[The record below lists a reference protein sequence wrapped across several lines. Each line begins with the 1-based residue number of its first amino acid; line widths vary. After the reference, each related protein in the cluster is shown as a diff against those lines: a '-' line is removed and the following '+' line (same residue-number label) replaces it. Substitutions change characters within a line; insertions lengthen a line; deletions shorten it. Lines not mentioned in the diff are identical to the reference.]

1 MVSTLVDQRSDVKM
15 FKSQVKPRAACEW
28 FHCRGL
34 RRGACVT
41 PTRAT
46 AKETRWNDGYPR
58 YFHMRIFPGPQ
69 TSLIIGFWI
78 RIWVSEGFETK
89 GMLGQPQTL
98 WEVYFNVVYHAAVFV
113 LSRKWRD
120 EEGGRHCMTRQKRLC
135 RRLSLIHHL
144 RNEEETG
151 TSSLLQRPVGWLL
164 GTRYSSIGQFF
175 PPVPSNNPRS
185 LCKS

>member
-15 FKSQVKPRAACEW
+15 FKSQVKPRAAGEW
-28 FHCRGL
+28 FHCKGL
-34 RRGACVT
+34 GRGACVT
-41 PTRAT
+41 STRAT
-46 AKETRWNDGYPR
+46 AKETGWNDGYPR
-58 YFHMRIFPGPQ
+58 YFHVRIFPGPQ

-78 RIWVSEGFETK
+78 RIWVSERFETK

-151 TSSLLQRPVGWLL
+151 TSSLLQRPVELLL
-164 GTRYSSIGQFF
+164 GTRYSAIGQFF
-175 PPVPSNNPRS
+175 PPVPSNGPRS

>member
-1 MVSTLVDQRSDVKM
+1 MNKSTTIFHGLYSCRPEKWRQNVQISSETTSRRRKVSLQRFGAGSLRDSD
-15 FKSQVKPRAACEW
+15 PY
-28 FHCRGL
+28 
-34 RRGACVT
+34 
-41 PTRAT
+41 
-46 AKETRWNDGYPR
+46 GYPR
-58 YFHMRIFPGPQ
+58 YFHVRIFPGPQ